1 MCLKSTHFE
10 FSLPLV
16 LKGKAD
22 LQTSNV
28 PQQVQVHVYI
38 THLLSGSESV

>member
-1 MCLKSTHFE
+1 MCLKSSHFE

-22 LQTSNV
+22 LHMQV

-38 THLLSGSESV
+38 THLFSGSESV